1 MHRAASPGRSH
12 GVAVIDPRAIIDPSA
27 RLGTNVSV
35 GPWTIIGA
43 DVEVGDDCVIAS
55 HVVLKGPARLGRRNR
70 IFQFSS
76 VGEDTS
82 DVSYRGEPT
91 TLEIGDDNVFRE
103 GVTVHRGTMKD
114 EGRTVIGSHCL
125 LMPYVHVAHDCVLGD
140 HVILA
145 NYAAVSGHV
154 RVGDYANFGGF
165 AGVAQYRSV
174 GAHTHLAAMSL
185 VIKDVPDY
193 LTVAGNPAVA
203 AGPNLEGL
211 RRRGFA
217 PEVIR
222 HIREAYRVVFR
233 SGLTA
238 EEACERLAPISADV
252 PELLPFVEAVRNSRW
267 GIVRP
272 RSRRGDTG

>member
-1 MHRAASPGRSH
+1 
-12 GVAVIDPRAIIDPSA
+12 VIDPRAIIDPTA
-27 RLGTNVSV
+27 RLGANVSV

-43 DVEVGDDCVIAS
+43 EVEVGDDCVIAS
-55 HVVLKGPARLGRRNR
+55 HVVLKGPTRLGRRNR

-76 VGEDTS
+76 IGEDTP

-91 TLEIGDDNVFRE
+91 TLEVGDDNVFRE
-103 GVTVHRGTMKD
+103 GVTVHRGTVKD
-114 EGRTVIGSHCL
+114 RGRTMIGSRCL
-125 LMPYVHVAHDCVLGD
+125 LMPFVHVAHDCVLGD

-154 RVGDYANFGGF
+154 QVGDHANFGGY

-193 LTVAGNPAVA
+193 VTVAGNPAVA
-203 AGPNLEGL
+203 AGPNVEGL
-211 RRRGFA
+211 RRRGFDA
-217 PEVIR
+217 ETIR
-222 HIREAYRVVFR
+222 HIRNAYKVMFLA
-233 SGLTA
+233 GLTV
-238 EEACERLAPISADV
+238 EEACDRLAPVAAEV
-252 PELLPFVEAVRNSRW
+252 PEVASFVAGVRNSRW

-272 RSRRGDTG
+272 RRAIAARSGDTG

>member
-1 MHRAASPGRSH
+1 M
-12 GVAVIDPRAIIDPSA
+12 IDPRAIIDPSA
-27 RLGTNVSV
+27 RLGSNVSI

-43 DVEVGDDCVIAS
+43 EVEVGDECVIAS
-55 HVVLKGPARLGRRNR
+55 HVVLKGPTRLGRRNR

-76 VGEDTS
+76 IGEDTS

-91 TLEIGDDNVFRE
+91 TLEVGDDNVFRE
-103 GVTVHRGTMKD
+103 GVTVHRGTLKD
-114 EGRTVIGSHCL
+114 QGRTVIGNQCL

-154 RVGDYANFGGF
+154 RVGDHANFGGF

-174 GAHTHLAAMSL
+174 GAHAHLAAMSL

-193 LTVAGNPAVA
+193 VTVAGNPAEA
-203 AGPNLEGL
+203 AGPNIEGL
-211 RRRGFA
+211 RRRGFSDRT
-217 PEVIR
+217 VR
-222 HIREAYRVVFR
+222 HIRDAYRVVFR

-238 EEACERLAPISADV
+238 EEACERLAPVAAQV
-252 PELLPFVEAVRNSRW
+252 PELRPFVDAVRNSRW
-267 GIVRP
+267 GIVR
-272 RSRRGDTG
+272 SRNRKNEAS